1 MVQIKGERLY
11 KAARRGEVVERQSR
25 PVTIHSFEL
34 RRDEGNKRDVHFRV
48 ACSKGTY
55 IRSLAHDLVS
65 RLPTIVSKT
74 ILLLHISYLLVSTPV
89 GVWAMNFGCACIQ
102 QFCCSVCVPVQ

>member
-1 MVQIKGERLY
+1 
-11 KAARRGEVVERQSR
+11 VVERQSR

-48 ACSKGTY
+48 SCSKGTY

-65 RLPTIVSKT
+65 KQAAHRSLKFYPAVAYFILTCLP
-74 ILLLHISYLLVSTPV
+74 LLE
-89 GVWAMNFGCACIQ
+89 AFG
-102 QFCCSVCVPVQ
+102 P